1 MKKMIGV
8 MITLACLQA
17 NIASADSGGRID
29 FSGQIA
35 KSPCA
40 VPAATLLAYASQP
53 RLYQAARQHA
63 SGPSCAGMDNT
74 QSLTLSKVQGTATA
88 SGNGIVNIIY
98 N

>member
-17 NIASADSGGRID
+17 NIASADNGGRID

-40 VPAATLLAYASQP
+40 IPAATLLAYANQP
-53 RLYQAARQHA
+53 RLYQAARQQV

-74 QSLTLSKVQGTATA
+74 QSLTLSKVQGTTT
-88 SGNGIVNIIY
+88 GNGIVNIVY

>member
-8 MITLACLQA
+8 MIALACLQA
-17 NIASADSGGRID
+17 NVAKADNGGRID

-40 VPAATLLAYASQP
+40 IPAATLVAYASQP
-53 RLYQAARQHA
+53 RLYQAARQQA
-63 SGPSCAGMDNT
+63 SGPSCSGMDNT
-74 QSLTLSKVQGTATA
+74 QSLTLSKVQGAAT
-88 SGNGIVNIIY
+88 GNGIVNIVY